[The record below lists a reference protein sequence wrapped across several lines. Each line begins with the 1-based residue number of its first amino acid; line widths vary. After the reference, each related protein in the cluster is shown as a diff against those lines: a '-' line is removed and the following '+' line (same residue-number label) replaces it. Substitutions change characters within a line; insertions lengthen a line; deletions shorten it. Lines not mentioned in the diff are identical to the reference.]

1 MRREE
6 EGGGRRGMNEWMDEG
21 GEDTDYSDTVDCNQG
36 KSTYE
41 LEESS
46 I

>member
-1 MRREE
+1 
-6 EGGGRRGMNEWMDEG
+6 MNGWMDEG
-21 GEDTDYSDTVDCNQG
+21 GEEDTDYSDTVDCNQG

-41 LEESS
+41 LEKSS